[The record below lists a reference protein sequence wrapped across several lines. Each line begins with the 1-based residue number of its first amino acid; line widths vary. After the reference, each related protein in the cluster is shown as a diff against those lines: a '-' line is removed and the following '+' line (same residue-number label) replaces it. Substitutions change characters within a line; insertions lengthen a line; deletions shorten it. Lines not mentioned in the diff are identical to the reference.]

1 MIVADHSEDK
11 STPAGSAETPP
22 NRKRWETPLVIV
34 SAARGTQ
41 AHVTRFTD
49 GTSTPMNI
57 QYGS

>member
-1 MIVADHSEDK
+1 VADHDENECR
-11 STPAGSAETPP
+11 PADVAPAVP
-22 NRKRWETPLVIV
+22 IRKPWETPFVIV
-34 SAARGTQ
+34 SAAHTTQ